1 MAASTRSEY
10 SEGAGSLYLAFEL
23 SRDKWDL
30 GFTVGLGQKARRRTI
45 RAADLERLGEE
56 IDKAKKRF
64 GLKESVRVVSCY
76 EAGRDGFWLH
86 RYLASC
92 GVENRVVDSSSIQ
105 VPRRSKRAKTDRL
118 DLDDL
123 LRMLVRF
130 DSGEKKVWSV
140 VQVPGAD
147 EEDQRQLHRELVSLK
162 RERTRSTNRI
172 KGLLFGVGLRLED
185 DWRGLPEWLE
195 QARLW
200 DGSRVP
206 PALHCRLLR
215 EHRRCELLSEQIRE
229 LEAEREQIV
238 REAEEPNIEKVRQL
252 LLLRGIGINS
262 AWLFVMELFGWRQF
276 DNRRQVGSL
285 AGLTPMPYQSGETRR
300 EQGISKAGNQLVRA
314 MAVEI
319 AWGWL
324 RFQPDSK
331 LSRWYRERFGSGGR
345 RARKVGIVA
354 LARKLLV
361 ELWKYLETGVI
372 PEGATLAA

>member
-1 MAASTRSEY
+1 MAASTRRQY
-10 SEGAGSLYLAFEL
+10 TEGAGSLYLAFEL
-23 SRDKWDL
+23 SCDKWDL
-30 GFTVGLGQKARRRTI
+30 GFTVGLGQKARRRI
-45 RAADLERLGEE
+45 IQAADLERLDEE
-56 IDKAKKRF
+56 IDKAKRRF
-64 GLKESVRVVSCY
+64 GLPESARVVSCY

-86 RYLASC
+86 RYLVSR
-92 GVENRVVDSSSIQ
+92 GIENRVVDSSSIQ
-105 VPRRSKRAKTDRL
+105 VPRRSKWAKTDRL
-118 DLDDL
+118 DLDEL
-123 LRMLVRF
+123 LKMLVRF
-130 DSGEKKVWSV
+130 DGGEKKVWSV
-140 VQVPGAD
+140 VRVPEVD
-147 EEDQRQLHRELVSLK
+147 EEDQRQLHRELASLK

-185 DWRGLPEWLE
+185 WRDFPAWLE

-215 EHRRCELLSEQIRE
+215 EHRRCELVAEQIRE

-300 EQGISKAGNQLVRA
+300 EQGISKAGNRLVRA

-324 RFQPDSK
+324 RFQPTSK
-331 LSRWYRERFGSGGR
+331 LSRWYRERFGGGGR
-345 RARKVGIVA
+345 RARKIGIVA

-372 PEGATLAA
+372 PEGATLTA